1 MKRFYK
7 QVTTTLQAGG
17 TLQASGW
24 QVTLDG
30 RGVKT
35 VSGKPQ
41 LVPTKALADA
51 LAAEWAA
58 QGEEIK
64 PASFLLRDM
73 ADYAIDVVTP
83 DPAAAVL
90 AMLPY
95 AETDTLCYRA
105 APGEPIHPRQI
116 AVWEPLL
123 TAAEHRWD
131 IAFERVSGVLHHAQ
145 PEATVARL
153 SKVLQA
159 QDPFTL
165 AALRSMAG
173 LAASLVI
180 ALAAIEGEHDADDLL
195 AETLWNAAN
204 LEEDFQAEFWGV
216 DAEAAE
222 LRARRLRD
230 FTAAM
235 HFAELV
241 RENL

>member
-7 QVTTTLQAGG
+7 QVATTLQADC
-17 TLQASGW
+17 W
-24 QVTLDG
+24 QVALDG

-35 VSGKPQ
+35 VSGNAQ
-41 LVPTKALADA
+41 LVPSQA
-51 LAAEWAA
+51 LAAALAEEWAA
-58 QGEEIK
+58 QGEEIR

-73 ADYAIDVVTP
+73 ANYAIDVVTP
-83 DPAAAVL
+83 DPAAAVM

-105 APGEPIHPRQI
+105 APDEPIYPRQI

-123 TAAEHRWD
+123 TKAEHRWN

-145 PEATVARL
+145 PEATIARL
-153 SKVLQA
+153 STVLQA

-180 ALAAIEGEHDADDLL
+180 ALAALEGTQE

-204 LEEDFQAEFWGV
+204 LEEDFQAEFWGI

-235 HFAELV
+235 RFAGLV
-241 RENL
+241 APRHIRA